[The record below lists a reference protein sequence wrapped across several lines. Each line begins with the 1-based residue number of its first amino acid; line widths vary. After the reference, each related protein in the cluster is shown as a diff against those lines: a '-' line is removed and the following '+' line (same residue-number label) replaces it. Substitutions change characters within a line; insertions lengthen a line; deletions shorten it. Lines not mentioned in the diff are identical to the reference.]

1 MAEKKKSTK
10 KKVEKEVKTKKKVVE
25 EKTAVPNPE
34 PFSVRFKRFVSSY
47 NFLYVTF
54 GLLLVLVILLGVMVF
69 VKGGENST
77 GKSNIVFSIMEENT
91 HNYIDLD
98 LEGLVG
104 KKYILKVTNF
114 RGNKINKNGAKYSLT
129 ITNDTGAE
137 IEILKNDEGDN
148 LMTEGDRSVI
158 EGETFGITEKEE
170 VLYYI
175 RIKNS
180 DVVKEGDKIRIE
192 VES

>member
-77 GKSNIVFSIMEENT
+77 GKSNIVFSIMEEN
-91 HNYIDLD
+91 
-98 LEGLVG
+98 
-104 KKYILKVTNF
+104 
-114 RGNKINKNGAKYSLT
+114 INTVRTALG
-129 ITNDTGAE
+129 
-137 IEILKNDEGDN
+137 LKNK
-148 LMTEGDRSVI
+148 TE
-158 EGETFGITEKEE
+158 
-170 VLYYI
+170 
-175 RIKNS
+175 
-180 DVVKEGDKIRIE
+180 
-192 VES
+192 